1 MPSWLVPVLL
11 AVVALVMIVALSFQ
25 DKATDEIPYSDFV
38 ARVENGD
45 VKVGRVGERHRD
57 HHRHHHRRRGVHH
70 HRVRP
75 GPDELFGATL
85 VEKVPEYN
93 FVTTTPNFFTTM
105 IPLLL
110 PFLLIIGFFVWMNR
124 RAQGQMGGIM
134 SIGRSRA
141 KTYSTER
148 PATLFSDVAGYEGV
162 KREIREVVDF
172 LKEPERFLEIGARI
186 PKGVL
191 LVGPP
196 GTGKTLI
203 ARAVAGEAG
212 VPFLSVSGSDFME
225 MFVGVGASRVRDLF
239 ESARKHGRAI
249 IFVDEID
256 SIGRKRGAGLG
267 GGHDEREQTL
277 NQMLSEMDGFESSEG
292 IVMMAATNRPDILDP
307 ALLRPGRFDRQV
319 VVPLPELEDRK
330 AILAVHVRHKKLCPS
345 VDLHV
350 VARGTPGMS
359 GADLANLVNE
369 SALTA
374 VRRGAKIIEPHD
386 FEEARDRV
394 LMGQQRESMVLSD
407 QEKEMTAFHEA
418 GHALCA
424 ALLPTADP
432 VHKVTIL
439 PRGMALGVT
448 QQLPEEEK
456 HSYSQEYLEESIVV
470 AMGGR
475 VAEELIFGQRSTG
488 AANDL
493 QVSTDRARK
502 MVTEFGMSDRIGPRA
517 WGGSGPIFL
526 GDEMTSHR
534 EYSEDTTKLIDAE
547 VEKMLRAGEDSC
559 RELITANRRA
569 LDLIARQLLA
579 EETISGAEVSRLI
592 RVANGTEPDVASLGR
607 PAPAGRRCTA
617 MCPAPR
623 PPAWW
628 PHPRCRPTSSR
639 HRAPSATTSGRSPL
653 PAGSGW
659 RPFGSVLAAARG
671 HRARL
676 TELGHG
682 PPQVGGAHRPHER
695 LAHHARAVGDGHDG
709 HRLDPVALVQVGRAD
724 TSTSATATAS
734 LPSTEARARVS
745 AQVAQVAEVNTAT
758 SHSRSSPSKSRRSSW
773 AGASWRAAGCVGASG
788 RRRRSTSATT
798 TATTTTARTTSSFS
812 MSGPHHVRASP
823 CQGFTSRLPARSAA
837 ERRQRAQSGTTGT
850 EGCSE
855 MSPAT
860 LNTIIR
866 STTTGA
872 CDDTRAAHCP
882 AVGASCSAVTTTLSP
897 AGTSTR
903 AGVGEP
909 SEPSAATAATS
920 TTAMPAPGLWI
931 SRAASSASPRR
942 SPVLTQSVAATTPPA
957 LAVVP
962 FTMSARSGVASP
974 SAAVAV
980 TDSDRPATMGS
991 PPADSTSMAW

>member
-11 AVVALVMIVALSFQ
+11 AVVALVMISALSFQ
-25 DKATDEIPYSDFV
+25 DKSKKEIPYSDFV
-38 ARVENGD
+38 SRVQSGD
-45 VKVGRVGERHRD
+45 VKSVEWENDTGIITGTTTGGEEFTTT
-57 HHRHHHRRRGVHH
+57 GSSK
-70 HRVRP
+70 
-75 GPDELFGATL
+75 GPNDTFEATL
-85 VEKVPEYN
+85 VDKVPDYSFN
-93 FVTTTPNFFTTM
+93 TNTPNFFTTL

-134 SIGRSRA
+134 SIGRSKA

-148 PATLFSDVAGYEGV
+148 PGTMFADVAGYEGV

-292 IVMMAATNRPDILDP
+292 VVMMAATNRPDILDP

-330 AILAVHVRHKKLCPS
+330 AILAVHVRHKKLSPS
-345 VDLHV
+345 VDLQL

-407 QEKEMTAFHEA
+407 REKEMTAFHEA

-592 RVANGTEPDVASLGR
+592 RVANGTEPDVAPPSA
-607 PAPAGRRCTA
+607 APRAPTGMSAHGHVPGTQVPGA
-617 MCPAPR
+617 VSAPPPLPPHLQPAPR
-623 PPAWW
+623 TI
-628 PHPRCRPTSSR
+628 RNE
-639 HRAPSATTSGRSPL
+639 L
-653 PAGSGW
+653 P
-659 RPFGSVLAAARG
+659 PFGG
-671 HRARL
+671 
-676 TELGHG
+676 
-682 PPQVGGAHRPHER
+682 
-695 LAHHARAVGDGHDG
+695 
-709 HRLDPVALVQVGRAD
+709 
-724 TSTSATATAS
+724 
-734 LPSTEARARVS
+734 
-745 AQVAQVAEVNTAT
+745 
-758 SHSRSSPSKSRRSSW
+758 
-773 AGASWRAAGCVGASG
+773 
-788 RRRRSTSATT
+788 
-798 TATTTTARTTSSFS
+798 
-812 MSGPHHVRASP
+812 
-823 CQGFTSRLPARSAA
+823 
-837 ERRQRAQSGTTGT
+837 
-850 EGCSE
+850 
-855 MSPAT
+855 
-860 LNTIIR
+860 
-866 STTTGA
+866 
-872 CDDTRAAHCP
+872 
-882 AVGASCSAVTTTLSP
+882 
-897 AGTSTR
+897 
-903 AGVGEP
+903 
-909 SEPSAATAATS
+909 
-920 TTAMPAPGLWI
+920 
-931 SRAASSASPRR
+931 
-942 SPVLTQSVAATTPPA
+942 
-957 LAVVP
+957 
-962 FTMSARSGVASP
+962 
-974 SAAVAV
+974 
-980 TDSDRPATMGS
+980 
-991 PPADSTSMAW
+991 